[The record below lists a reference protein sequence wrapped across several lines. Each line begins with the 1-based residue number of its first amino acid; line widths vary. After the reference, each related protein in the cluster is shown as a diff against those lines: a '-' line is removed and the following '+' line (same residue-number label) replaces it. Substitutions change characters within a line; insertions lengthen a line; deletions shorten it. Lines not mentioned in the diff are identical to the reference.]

1 MIHTILSRYI
11 GFAAVGCGL
20 IALVIYV
27 LMISVTLAHI
37 EAVSG
42 HVPFDMRPLGYNPK
56 DAATLL
62 EALGA
67 EGREYYL
74 SYQLSLDTF
83 YPAMLALTLITTFSC
98 FGRRMPDSKL
108 VRSGIILS
116 VGCALFDYFENIG
129 IAAMIWSWPEVSSA
143 LVYAA
148 STATIVKS
156 ALTTSAVLLSLL
168 TGFLWARLPKADLC
182 PQADNGDFVRT
193 ADAH

>member
-1 MIHTILSRYI
+1 MIHTLPSRYI

-20 IALVIYV
+20 IATVIYV

-37 EAVSG
+37 ETVSG
-42 HVPFDMRPLGYNPK
+42 QVPFDMRPLGYSPK

-74 SYQLSLDTF
+74 RYQISLDTL
-83 YPAMLALTLITTFSC
+83 YPAMLALTLIATFSW
-98 FGRRMPDSKL
+98 FGRHMSGSKL

-116 VGCALFDYFENIG
+116 VGCALLDYFENIG
-129 IAAMIWSWPEVSSA
+129 IAAMIWSWPEVSIA

-156 ALTTSAVLLSLL
+156 ALTTLAVLLVLL
-168 TGFLWARLPKADLC
+168 IGLLWVRLPKADLC
-182 PQADNGDFVRT
+182 P
-193 ADAH
+193 